1 MAFYMVHGNERNTQA
16 HSSGLGKVKAHK
28 HRSDKAG
35 SVRCRNGV
43 DIAFFYSGCLHGALG
58 KARYDLNVASR
69 RYLRHYAAVNCVQI
83 CLREYLIRKHI
94 SAVFNDGDGGL
105 IAG

>member
-1 MAFYMVHGNERNTQA
+1 MVHGDKRNAEA
-16 HSSGLGKVKAHK
+16 HGSCLCKVE
-28 HRSDKAG
+28 SDKHSPDKSG
-35 SVRCRNGV
+35 RIGRRDGI

-105 IAG
+105 ITG